1 MTELAQPDA
10 DAVDAA
16 AREIESIVK
25 PPLILERLLVSEGNV
40 VHECNAIRWSETLR
54 RVHVAIARPPVRA
67 LVDLAE
73 FRFDA
78 VRRIASAL
86 LRLGAEREAP
96 KRIRLAENV
105 GAAHLPFALIEKS
118 QSAAP
123 HDGYGQRVLERRVG
137 GSTPPN
143 WFRPSYRLRP
153 RRAWFHL
160 QAVSFGRI
168 ERDVPQAIALLG
180 PMGER
185 VLRVLCIDG
194 DLAFP
199 ATVPIGRISA
209 ARPADTWYP
218 YGAGAF
224 GAELM
229 F

>member
-1 MTELAQPDA
+1 MLIGTSQEERIQP
-10 DAVDAA
+10 
-16 AREIESIVK
+16 
-25 PPLILERLLVSEGNV
+25 
-40 VHECNAIRWSETLR
+40 H
-54 RVHVAIARPPVRA
+54 H
-67 LVDLAE
+67 
-73 FRFDA
+73 
-78 VRRIASAL
+78 AL
-86 LRLGAEREAP
+86 LPG
-96 KRIRLAENV
+96 N
-105 GAAHLPFALIEKS
+105 
-118 QSAAP
+118 
-123 HDGYGQRVLERRVG
+123 RVARNGRVG
-137 GSTPPN
+137 MADV
-143 WFRPSYRLRP
+143 RPSIHVIDGGGDVKLL
-153 RRAWFHL
+153 AWFHL